1 LLARRINNSDY
12 YELIAGERRLRASI
26 LANLQTVPCIVLD
39 CDYQDSAVISILEN
53 IQRAN
58 LNFFEEALAI
68 AHLHEHFG
76 LTQQEIGK
84 KLGKSQSALSNKL
97 RLLRLPADVRYY
109 IEKEGLG
116 KGLGQLFLENSVDEL
131 VANNTLPLEE
141 IVPNKEQPRKT
152 FDETALEELAESIR
166 QHGVLQPLLVRP
178 LPGGGY
184 QLVAGERRYRASR
197 IAGLR
202 EVPVVI
208 RELSDVETM
217 EIAIIE
223 NLQRE
228 DLNPIEEA
236 EGLQALIDRCGFTQ
250 DQVAAS
256 VGKSRPAIANS
267 LRLLKLPPEVREM
280 TKSGAISAGHAR
292 ALLGLPNEA
301 LIYAAAEQIVSH
313 KLTVR
318 DVEKLAKRS
327 QQEAGAAP
335 KPRSRR
341 DAFYDEVELAL
352 KETLGRKVRVVPG
365 RGKGTLGSMILGMV
379 IMILVTCSFSSLA
392 SLVSSSSSL
401 A

>member
-1 LLARRINNSDY
+1 
-12 YELIAGERRLRASI
+12 
-26 LANLQTVPCIVLD
+26 
-39 CDYQDSAVISILEN
+39 
-53 IQRAN
+53 
-58 LNFFEEALAI
+58 
-68 AHLHEHFG
+68 
-76 LTQQEIGK
+76 
-84 KLGKSQSALSNKL
+84 
-97 RLLRLPADVRYY
+97 
-109 IEKEGLG
+109 
-116 KGLGQLFLENSVDEL
+116 
-131 VANNTLPLEE
+131 
-141 IVPNKEQPRKT
+141 
-152 FDETALEELAESIR
+152 
-166 QHGVLQPLLVRP
+166 
-178 LPGGGY
+178 
-184 QLVAGERRYRASR
+184 
-197 IAGLR
+197 
-202 EVPVVI
+202 VVI

-365 RGKGTLGSMILGMV
+365 RGKGTLQVLNNGDLHGLHIGQLPDHHRHLSQSGDAAGSVSPLTGHQ
-379 IMILVTCSFSSLA
+379 LVPATGQGPHQKGLQHAVLA
-392 SLVSSSSSL
+392 NTLRQFLQRRFVKGLSWLLLVGYNL
-401 A
+401 L